1 MDRYRGASYIMERM
15 AHWLSPL
22 GGMTMSADEIG
33 LTGLWFDG
41 QKNFAEAI
49 SPDTLEEPSYPVFRQ
64 TVEWL
69 SVYFGGSDPGFTPPL
84 HLKGTP
90 FRKAVWSVLLSIPYG
105 ETRTYGEVARAV
117 SAAAGSIH
125 VSPRAAGG
133 AAGHNPISLIVPCH
147 RVIGASGGL
156 TGYAGGLERKA
167 RLLAMEGISLYKR

>member
-1 MDRYRGASYIMERM
+1 MHMERI

-22 GGMTMSADEIG
+22 GGMTMSADEFG

-41 QKNFAEAI
+41 QKNFAGTL
-49 SPDTLEEPSYPVFRQ
+49 SPDAAEEPGYPVFQQ

-69 SVYFGGSDPGFTPPL
+69 SVYFEGRDPGSTPSL

-105 ETRTYGEVARAV
+105 ETRTYGEVAEAV
-117 SAAAGSIH
+117 SAASGSAH
-125 VSPRAAGG
+125 ASPRAVGG

-147 RVIGASGGL
+147 RVIGASGCL

-167 RLLAMEGISLYKR
+167 RLLAMEGISLYRR